1 MDSNRGENISLEKL
15 LNLYYVCKHLEFV
28 NDDDVTLQVS
38 VFQYLVQTKQG
49 ENYDVTVKV

>member
-28 NDDDVTLQVS
+28 NDDDVILQVS

-49 ENYDVTVKV
+49 VNYVVTVKV

>member
-28 NDDDVTLQVS
+28 NDDDVILR
-38 VFQYLVQTKQG
+38 FQYFNT
-49 ENYDVTVKV
+49 